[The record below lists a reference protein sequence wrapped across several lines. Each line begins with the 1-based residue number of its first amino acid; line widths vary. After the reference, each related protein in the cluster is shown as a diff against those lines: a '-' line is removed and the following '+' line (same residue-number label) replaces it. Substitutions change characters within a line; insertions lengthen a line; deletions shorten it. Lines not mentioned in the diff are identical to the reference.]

1 MPTGYESGKTWSPIG
16 AQPAVST
23 SAASRVWTMN
33 EVAAYEGAGTW
44 PAPTVGHWSFI
55 GDPDSSG
62 SPANYY
68 SEGGFFQTAAQVSAG
83 NNEYTL
89 IARITDSTG
98 ITGSAVAVIQGVRI
112 NGNAPLS
119 GTVSYNKGFWWQY
132 SDGVNLQ
139 QMGDVWY
146 EDSSGNFYLV
156 FNGYVGGTYNPPR
169 FHSRVV
175 KLNSSMVVQWS
186 QVYGNNPS
194 LNDGVQ
200 YPTIA
205 EINGDLVL
213 TTSCYVAQNGNKTL
227 MAMAEINAA
236 NGNMA
241 SQARVVGGGFSYSA
255 DVLQPY
261 QTIVKNKLD
270 AGGSNVGFMCIRRY
284 MDNAPGFPGGGYSL
298 PYNSQTVQIVQFTY
312 NSSSFAGTSLDNT
325 WYNKSG
331 SGVGQ
336 TDLTPA
342 DFEVKNDSNKTF
354 LVANG
359 AGQSIVDSSNK
370 NFVMFGEYEI
380 GQSEGSAD
388 AWILKCQSNGKNENM
403 YVAGMVMDYAN
414 SCFYLHGNCTNIGAS
429 NAALNSLWIG
439 KFPCST
445 DGIPTGAI
453 SWINSYCNE
462 SYAVNPKGGRN
473 GLRLTANNTITS
485 FGWTQTTSGSG
496 TPAIM
501 YLVTVPIDGSAKGGS
516 GNVDGMSVTSHDIS
530 SFVLFQYNTVSTN
543 CTVGFSTS
551 GTANMGLSASY
562 SYLNTPTAGTQ
573 YDTVL
578 VPNPT
583 EYKSGGM

>member
-1 MPTGYESGKTWSPIG
+1 MSYGVNGGVIGPDNAPTSSSASGVWSLGEVAEAMRTETWPMPTAGF
-16 AQPAVST
+16 
-23 SAASRVWTMN
+23 WTF
-33 EVAAYEGAGTW
+33 V
-44 PAPTVGHWSFI
+44 

-89 IARITDSTG
+89 IARVTDSTG
-98 ITGSAVAVIQGVRI
+98 ITGSAVAVIQGIRI
-112 NGNAPLS
+112 NGNAAPS
-119 GTVSYNKGFWWQY
+119 GTPTYNKGFWWQY
-132 SDGVNLQ
+132 SDGVGLNQ
-139 QMGDVWY
+139 TGDVWY

-156 FNGYVGGTYNPPR
+156 FHGYVGGTSNPPR
-169 FHSRVV
+169 YNTRLV

-200 YPTIA
+200 YPTIG
-205 EINGDLVL
+205 EINNDLVL
-213 TTSCYVAQNGNKTL
+213 TTSCYVAQNGNKPL
-227 MAMAEINAA
+227 MAMAEVNAA

-241 SQARVVGGGFSYSA
+241 SQARLVGAGFAYSA
-255 DVLQPY
+255 DQLQPY
-261 QTIVKNKLD
+261 QTIMKNKLD
-270 AGGSNVGFMCIRRY
+270 AGGSNVGFLCIRRY

-298 PYNSQTVQIVQFTY
+298 PGNAQVVSLVRFTY
-312 NSSSFAGTSLDNT
+312 NSSSFASTSNDNT

-331 SGVGQ
+331 SSAGQ
-336 TDLTPA
+336 FDLNPA

-359 AGQSIVDSSNK
+359 SGQSIVDSSSK
-370 NFVMFGEYEI
+370 NFCMFGEYEI
-380 GQSEGSAD
+380 GQPEGSAD

-414 SCFYLHGNCTNIGAS
+414 ECFYLHGNCTNIGAS

-453 SWINSYCNE
+453 SWINSYCSE

-473 GLRLTANNTITS
+473 GLHLTANNTITS
-485 FGWTQTTSGSG
+485 YGWTQTASGSG

-501 YLVTVPIDGSAKGGS
+501 YLVTVPIDGSAVGGS
-516 GNVDGMSVTSHDIS
+516 GTVDGISVTSHDIS
-530 SFVLFQYNTVSTN
+530 SYVLFQYHTASTN
-543 CTVGFSTS
+543 CSVGFSTS
-551 GTANMGLSASY
+551 GSANMGLSSSY

-583 EYKSGGM
+583 EYESGGV